1 MSYRKRERSRTARGV
16 SRREVLRMGAGWAV
30 GGALSQYA
38 LATPARAAEHPEL
51 GTYPAGIAGPSVFVG
66 ICTPR
71 TGPYAAVGEDEI
83 KGYQLAIEHLNL
95 GDPLLKRIS
104 PRTSRGVLGKEVKY
118 GIADSEANPNTAVQ
132 AQSRFISEKK
142 AMMIAGCA
150 SSAVAVAL
158 NKLAQ
163 REKVIYL
170 PCLAASNDVT
180 GKDCTR
186 YSFREGIYAYPTAQ
200 ALAPVLVANLGK
212 AKKIAFLTPDY
223 TYGHTVRQS
232 MEEAL
237 KAQGGWSVA
246 TNQVSPL
253 GTTDFSSYLLNVANS
268 GADVVININFGR
280 DAVLSIKQA
289 AQFGIGDRMAL
300 VIPISTPF
308 LAQEVGADLMK
319 GAYGGMG
326 YWWTLEETYP
336 LARMLNEAFRK
347 KYNYNPEYGAHSAYL
362 QVAMWADAVERAGSF
377 YPPDVIKAYEAG
389 QHVESTVG
397 EVWFRPQDHQLVR
410 PVVVVRGKQP
420 SAMKTADDYYE
431 IVEVMPG
438 EPLMQKPDAF
448 GCKLGDYV

>member
-1 MSYRKRERSRTARGV
+1 MGRGRHPAAV
-16 SRREVLRMGAGWAV
+16 CSGNAG
-30 GGALSQYA
+30 
-38 LATPARAAEHPEL
+38 RAAEHPEI
-51 GTYPAGIAGPSVFVG
+51 GTYPGGSAGPSVFVG
-66 ICTPR
+66 VCCPR

-95 GDPLLKRIS
+95 GDPLLRKIS
-104 PRTSRGVLGKEVKY
+104 PRTTRGVLGKEVKY
-118 GIADSEANPNTAVQ
+118 AIADSEANPNTAVQ

-142 AMMIAGCA
+142 AVMMTGCA

-170 PCLAASNDVT
+170 TCLAASNDVT

-186 YSFREGIYAYPTAQ
+186 YGFREGIYAYPTAR
-200 ALAPVLVANLGK
+200 ALAPVLVSNIGRG
-212 AKKIAFLTPDY
+212 KKIAFLTPDY

-280 DAVLSIKQA
+280 DAVLSIKQS
-289 AQFGIGDRMAL
+289 AQFGIGDKMAL
-300 VIPISTPF
+300 AIPIATPF

-319 GAYGGMG
+319 GAYGGHG
-326 YWWTLEETYP
+326 VLVDAGRDLP
-336 LARMLNEAFRK
+336 SCDGMLNEAFRK

-377 YPPDVIKAYEAG
+377 YPPDVIKAYEVGAKL
-389 QHVESTVG
+389 QSPVG
-397 EVWFRPQDHQLVR
+397 EVYFRGADHQLVR
-410 PVVVVRGKQP
+410 PVIIIKGKKP
-420 SAMKTADDYYE
+420 SAMRSSDDYYE
-431 IVEVMPG
+431 VVKVVDAAPV
-438 EPLMQKPDAF
+438 MQKPDAF
-448 GCKLGDYV
+448 GCQLGSYD